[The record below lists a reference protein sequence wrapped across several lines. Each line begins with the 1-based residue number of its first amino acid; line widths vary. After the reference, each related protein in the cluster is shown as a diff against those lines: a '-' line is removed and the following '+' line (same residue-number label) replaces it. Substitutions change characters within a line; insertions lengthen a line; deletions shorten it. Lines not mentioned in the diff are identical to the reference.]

1 MFVSLVIQQISEAA
15 ALLAGAVLLGA
26 GVPKARAS
34 AAFAGQI
41 TAYGIV
47 PESATRFLAR
57 TISSSELLA
66 GGLLIAGLAAPPP
79 VRQVGAGLAVLLF
92 AVFLA
97 ALATAQ
103 ARGGNIPCACFGGNS
118 ELETVGVHS
127 LVRTALLLVLA
138 AAAML
143 PSHGGRPLEVAGLAA
158 VLAALG
164 AVVTELARLLGPLRR
179 ATGTILEQLNK
190 TAALPDQA
198 EVMP

>member
-1 MFVSLVIQQISEAA
+1 MFVSTVIQQVSEAA
-15 ALLAGAVLLGA
+15 ALLAGFVLLGA
-26 GVPKARAS
+26 GVPKARGS

-41 TAYGIV
+41 TNYGIV
-47 PESATRFLAR
+47 PESAARFLAR

-66 GGLLIAGLAAPPP
+66 GALLIAGLAAPPP
-79 VRQVGAGLAVLLF
+79 LRQVGAGLAVLLF

-103 ARGGNIPCACFGGNS
+103 ARGRNIPCACFGGNS

-143 PSHGGRPLEVAGLAA
+143 PSHGGRPLEVAGLTA
-158 VLAALG
+158 VLAALV
-164 AVVTELARLLGPLRR
+164 AVVTELARLLGPSRR
-179 ATGTILEQLNK
+179 ATGVILEQLSA
-190 TAALPDQA
+190 TAAPHDQA
-198 EVMP
+198 EVMS